1 MVRLNIT
8 MPEEVAEKLRHI
20 ANKSQFIA
28 QAVREKFLREKR
40 RELERLLA
48 ESYQKAAQED
58 MSANRDW
65 ENPTLTDGWK

>member
-28 QAVREKFLREKR
+28 QAVREKFSREKR

-58 MSANRDW
+58 MRANRDW